1 MSQLFDNLSHGDE
14 VIFNA
19 TFTKP
24 SKSLVEKA
32 VNRHLHIVDISKTG
46 KRKDDIHIYLT
57 DSEQEYYE
65 KNVEGKGLRKD
76 ST

>member
-32 VNRHLHIVDISKTG
+32 VNRHLHIVDI
-46 KRKDDIHIYLT
+46 
-57 DSEQEYYE
+57 
-65 KNVEGKGLRKD
+65 
-76 ST
+76 